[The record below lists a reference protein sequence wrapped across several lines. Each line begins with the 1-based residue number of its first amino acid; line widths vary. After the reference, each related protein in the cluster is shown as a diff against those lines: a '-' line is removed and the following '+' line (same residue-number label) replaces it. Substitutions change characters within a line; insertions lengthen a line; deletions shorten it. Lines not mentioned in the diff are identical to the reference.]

1 MPGLRSFALGSLCSA
16 ALLACLPLAAQTLN
30 VRPGPE
36 VVAGDPLHL
45 AVDGAKPGARL
56 TLRASRIVSNDWGTR
71 PFQSQAVFVA
81 DEAGHVEV
89 DAQAPVE
96 GSYRGADARGLF
108 WSMRPAAADAALPA
122 LDAARSGEV
131 VLQLL
136 DGDKPL
142 AEQRVR
148 LLPKAADVVVSEP
161 AEFPGARFA
170 MQPAAGKRPALI
182 VLGGSEGG
190 SAAARSSA
198 PLLASQGYA
207 VLGLPYYSPGGW
219 GPKGPTPPELP
230 ALPDS
235 FVDIELSRLE
245 QARDWLARQPGVDA
259 NRIGVYGVSKGAEFA
274 LAAASRMPWLKAV
287 VAIVPSDVVWEG
299 WGNQAPEADKRSSFA
314 WKGQALPWLPYK
326 DFGEEFAGAA
336 QGKPIIIR
344 RPLDKGRAAHP
355 ERIAAARIEVEKI
368 AAPVFLVGG
377 GDDQVWDSAGMAQA
391 IAAKRA
397 EFKLKTVSLVYPQAG
412 HALSGHG
419 WSPTTTYNEGPMKFG
434 GQSEADAQAQGEAW
448 LRLRSFLR
456 ESLQP

>member
-1 MPGLRSFALGSLCSA
+1 MPPIRYLALGALCSA
-16 ALLACLPLAAQTLN
+16 ALLNQHAAAQTLT

-45 AVDGAKPGARL
+45 AITGAQPGARL
-56 TLRASRIVSNDWGTR
+56 TLRASRIVSNDMGAR

-81 DEAGHVEV
+81 DAAGRIDV
-89 DAQAPVE
+89 DTQAPVE
-96 GSYRGADARGLF
+96 GSYARADARGPF
-108 WSMRPAAADAALPA
+108 WSMTPAATGAALPA
-122 LDAARSGEV
+122 LDAARAGEV

-136 DGDKPL
+136 DGDKPV

-148 LLPKAADVVVSEP
+148 LLPKAADVVVTEV

-170 MQPAAGKRPALI
+170 TQGGAAKRPALI

-190 SAAARSSA
+190 SMAARTSA

-219 GPKGPTPPELP
+219 SPKGPTPPELP

-235 FVDIELSRLE
+235 FVDIDLARLE
-245 QARDWLARQPGVDA
+245 QARDWLAKQPGVDA
-259 NRIGVYGVSKGAEFA
+259 SRIGVYGVSKGAEFA
-274 LAAASRMPWLKAV
+274 LAAASRMSWIKAV
-287 VAIVPSDVVWEG
+287 VAIVPSDVIWEG

-314 WKGQALPWLPYK
+314 FKGRALPWVPYK
-326 DFGEEFAGAA
+326 EFPEEFAGAA

-344 RPLDKGRAAHP
+344 RPMDKGRAAHP

-377 GDDQVWDSAGMAQA
+377 DEDKVWDSGGMARA
-391 IAAKRA
+391 IAARRA
-397 EFKLKTVSLVYPQAG
+397 EFKMPTTTLVYPQAG

-419 WSPTTTYNEGPMKFG
+419 WAPTTTYNEGFMKMG
-434 GQSEADAQAQGEAW
+434 GQPAADAAAQAEAW
-448 LRLRSFLR
+448 PSLQTFLR
-456 ESLQP
+456 AALKP